1 MLQFGGIN
9 FVEEQWDIIWG
20 SPCDFEECS
29 NRNRMKSNITK
40 CIRVYLGTNNCHKLQ
55 QQKWD
60 ETSHCESKDSKLFL
74 LWRLSADKNWG
85 EGSLIYIYI
94 RWLGMPTR
102 CIIQKRREREEK
114 QISYFASQD
123 RQHHFHD
130 IPLQYHLEQVSIV
143 LIIYILKSEVKT
155 DG

>member
-85 EGSLIYIYI
+85 EGSLIYIYF

-102 CIIQKRREREEK
+102 CIIQKRRERDTILCLSGQAAAFSWYTTTVSPGTSVYGSDNLHFEK
-114 QISYFASQD
+114 WS
-123 RQHHFHD
+123 
-130 IPLQYHLEQVSIV
+130 
-143 LIIYILKSEVKT
+143 
-155 DG
+155 